1 MEVGRLEVGRL
12 EGSRGFVISPVDDKN
27 VESDDDDKDYES
39 EREIAG
45 WHPSGTFWWR
55 GVVMTFLP
63 PDGIP
68 TTLPTSCW
76 NGRINLSLLYTA
88 VLLLLLCSD
97 MATLTTLVPY

>member
-1 MEVGRLEVGRL
+1 MEFENAACVKEITNIRY
-12 EGSRGFVISPVDDKN
+12 
-27 VESDDDDKDYES
+27 DDDDADQNDES

-88 VLLLLLCSD
+88 VLLLSD